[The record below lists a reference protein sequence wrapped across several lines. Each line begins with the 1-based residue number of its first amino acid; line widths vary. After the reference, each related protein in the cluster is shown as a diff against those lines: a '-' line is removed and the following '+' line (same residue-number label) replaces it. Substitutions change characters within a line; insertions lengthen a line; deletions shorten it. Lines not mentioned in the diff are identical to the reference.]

1 MQRVYRDP
9 SQRPFAGLRVV
20 VDDRAIP
27 VVGGQSGEDIAEQL
41 CRVGELAGH
50 ILGLLLGIPIVE
62 NPLIASR
69 WGTVRPIHP
78 AGREY
83 SFALHE
89 QHVPQMA
96 AILQGR
102 PHARLPQGSQ
112 VNLSVAQDCHNVGD
126 PLPDILLDR
135 PRLTEV
141 VNESAVQTLIRHP
154 AIVVPQCLVVR
165 AFQAAPTLVPAGE
178 SLLRLFRLIRLPIGK
193 PPGVGQ

>member
-1 MQRVYRDP
+1 
-9 SQRPFAGLRVV
+9 V

-27 VVGGQSGEDIAEQL
+27 VVGGQSGENIAEQL
-41 CRVGELAGH
+41 CRVGKLAGH
-50 ILGLLLGIPIVE
+50 ILRLLLGIPIVD

-89 QHVPQMA
+89 QDVPQMA

-102 PHARLPQGSQ
+102 PHAWLPPGSQ

-126 PLPDILLDR
+126 PLPDIPLDR

-141 VNESAVQTLIRHP
+141 VDESAVQTLIRHL
-154 AIVVPQCLVVR
+154 AIVMQQCLVVR
-165 AFQAAPTLVPAGE
+165 AFQATPTLVPAE
-178 SLLRLFRLIRLPIGK
+178 DLLQRALREYGDYSRRTKKLIPLSW
-193 PPGVGQ
+193 